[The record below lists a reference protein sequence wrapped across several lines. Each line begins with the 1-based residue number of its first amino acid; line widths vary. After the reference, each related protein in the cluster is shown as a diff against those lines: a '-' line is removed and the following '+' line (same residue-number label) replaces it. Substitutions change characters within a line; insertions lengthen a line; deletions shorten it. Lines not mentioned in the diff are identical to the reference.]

1 MKFRTATA
9 SVLLICCTTGC
20 LSVCNN
26 AYRTLIKEPKQFSWR
41 RDRCE
46 SRTLYAAWASDAW
59 AEQRASGVECR
70 SADFVL
76 GFQEGFVEFCYAGG
90 TGEPPPVPPR
100 PYWNSLNR
108 VAPLNKGA
116 YEWFDGYR
124 LGARIA
130 REGGYRDQAVVPASA
145 SLCSKGGAI
154 EGGAGCPCNT
164 GGDDAI
170 APRAPYPGDLEPVP
184 AMPIDATAPDAL
196 LLPMLDGSTSPLSP
210 HAVSPAAFGRKNP
223 SAVVVDAPRGE
234 AAEPVGP
241 SHEAVPNYSATAPS
255 QRSLHR
261 DVVPPSASRRFGND
275 FLR

>member
-1 MKFRTATA
+1 MKLQTAIA
-9 SVLLICCTTGC
+9 SALLLCCNAGC

-26 AYRTLIKEPKQFSWR
+26 AYRTLVKEPKQFSWR

-46 SRTLYAAWASDAW
+46 SRTLYASWAADAW
-59 AEQRASGVECR
+59 SEQRSSGVECR

-76 GFQEGFVEFCYAGG
+76 GFQEGFVEYCYAGG

-108 VAPLNKGA
+108 VAPLRTGA

-145 SLCSKGGAI
+145 SLCSKGGVA
-154 EGGAGCPCNT
+154 GGDAGCPCKT
-164 GGDDAI
+164 SPITTSAADAETV
-170 APRAPYPGDLEPVP
+170 APPVP
-184 AMPIDATAPDAL
+184 HPVDYEPIPATSIETNQMPDELSLPALDSSTPLALPQAVAPAGYDTPPA
-196 LLPMLDGSTSPLSP
+196 PTSQPAPQPLTP
-210 HAVSPAAFGRKNP
+210 GPA
-223 SAVVVDAPRGE
+223 S
-234 AAEPVGP
+234 
-241 SHEAVPNYSATAPS
+241 TAPS
-255 QRSLHR
+255 NRSLR
-261 DVVPPSASRRFGND
+261 REIVPQSASRRFGND